1 MQALSSSSR
10 RSDAR
15 DPISRLDARTKMTLC
30 LVCSV
35 TVIFLKG
42 FLPLSILLA
51 ASFLY
56 LLLLR
61 RFRVMFIA
69 YCAVALMSL
78 LALLCVKLMARM
90 IPEMSGF
97 DLAQFLNPF
106 LRVTIL
112 LNVVLALA
120 LSSRVQDIL
129 TALRSLRLPLF
140 LYLPAVVTVR
150 FIPGFL
156 HDIRQISES
165 LRIRGYSLHPLFI
178 SLHPLLS
185 LRLVFVPVVVRAL
198 RSSEELAIAAELK
211 GLGHAE
217 RMTSYRTGRLASA
230 DYWALGIAAV
240 LVAVSCLLSLQTA
253 LTS

>member
-1 MQALSSSSR
+1 MQASSSSSGR
-10 RSDAR
+10 PDAG
-15 DPISRLDARTKMTLC
+15 DPISRLDARTKMALC

-35 TVIFLKG
+35 TVIFLKD
-42 FLPLSILLA
+42 FVPLSILLA

-61 RFRVMFIA
+61 RFRVTFIA
-69 YCAVALMSL
+69 YGALALLSL
-78 LALLCVKLMARM
+78 LALLCVKLMAMM

-97 DLAQFLNPF
+97 DLGQFLNPF
-106 LRVTIL
+106 MRVTIL
-112 LNVVLALA
+112 LNVILALA

-150 FIPGFL
+150 FIPGFI

-165 LRIRGYSLHPLFI
+165 LRIRGYSLHPVFI

-185 LRLVFVPVVVRAL
+185 LRLMFVPIVVRAL

-217 RMTSYRTGRLASA
+217 KMSTYRTGRLASA
-230 DYWALGIAAV
+230 DYWTLAIAAV
-240 LVAVSCLLSLQTA
+240 LVTVSCLFSFGTGLIA
-253 LTS
+253 